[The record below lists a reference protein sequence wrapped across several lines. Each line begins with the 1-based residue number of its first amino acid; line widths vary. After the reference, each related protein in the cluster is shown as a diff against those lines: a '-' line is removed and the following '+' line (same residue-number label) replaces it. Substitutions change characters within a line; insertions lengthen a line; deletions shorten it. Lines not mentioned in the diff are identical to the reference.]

1 VSPVTITAKETARV
15 YCFTVAQFEAVA
27 GPIRDVFSQA
37 ILGRPSV
44 LKPMSFITDTA
55 IAAPQVSSTDI
66 PSMTTV
72 LCQELLSFSRM
83 KLEDYTLKECQRAAR
98 IAVDLYIC
106 SKASSVADCYRAL
119 YVHA

>member
-1 VSPVTITAKETARV
+1 MIASASTAAAATHTTLLGVSTLLLLYCTQAPLEHDFPGAVSPVTITAKETSRV

-55 IAAPQVSSTDI
+55 IVKPQVSTD
-66 PSMTTV
+66 
-72 LCQELLSFSRM
+72 QLLSM
-83 KLEDYTLKECQRAAR
+83 YI
-98 IAVDLYIC
+98 IAC
-106 SKASSVADCYRAL
+106 S
-119 YVHA
+119 